1 MDAISFVMGERPA
14 NMIVKRLTDLV
25 YGANVNKPVS
35 DPTFVTAV
43 FEVTKEGNQ
52 NSEQVQFTRSITNG
66 RLDYDI
72 DGVVS

>member
-14 NMIVKRLTDLV
+14 NLRVKRLTDLV

-35 DPTFVTAV
+35 DPTSVTAV